1 MDSVGKSLARKF
13 LFGRF
18 IVPVLIVDTCPV
30 ETEESGSDAYRDF
43 LLTFPAGSAG
53 STLRKTLE

>member
-1 MDSVGKSLARKF
+1 MDSVEKSLARKF

-30 ETEESGSDAYRDF
+30 ETGESGSDAYRDF
-43 LLTFPAGSAG
+43 LLSFPAGSAG
-53 STLRKTLE
+53 STL

>member
-1 MDSVGKSLARKF
+1 MDSVEKSLARKF

-30 ETEESGSDAYRDF
+30 EPEESGSDAYRDF
-43 LLTFPAGSAG
+43 LLPFPAGSAG
-53 STLRKTLE
+53 STL